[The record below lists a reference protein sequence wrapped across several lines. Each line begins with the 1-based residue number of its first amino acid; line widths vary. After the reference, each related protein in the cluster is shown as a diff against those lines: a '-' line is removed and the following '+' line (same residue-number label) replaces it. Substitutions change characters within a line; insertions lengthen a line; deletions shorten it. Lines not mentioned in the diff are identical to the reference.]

1 MKENGCTVLSIRT
14 KTPNLGAEI
23 PNFLKD
29 GNSLPGT
36 LPLFPN
42 WIDER
47 K

>member
-1 MKENGCTVLSIRT
+1 MDALDYPSNLGQKL
-14 KTPNLGAEI
+14 LGAEI